1 METLTEQALSLAR
14 AGASEEA
21 RTSVDLAEI
30 ARTLCGEL
38 QDMGVNVTAETTEPV
53 FAECRPTEIARAIRN
68 LGENA
73 AKYGGGGVMR
83 ACRNA
88 ADETVVEVADQGPGV
103 PPDLLAKLTNPFF
116 RADEAR
122 GETSG
127 AGLGLAITQA
137 IADSHGGRL
146 VLENRTPRGFS
157 AKLILP

>member
-1 METLTEQALSLAR
+1 MLTEQALSLAR

-21 RTSVDLAEI
+21 RSNVDLAEI

-38 QDMGVNVTAETTEPV
+38 QDMGVNIRAETEGALMV
-53 FAECRPTEIARAIRN
+53 DCRPTEIARAMRN
-68 LGENA
+68 LAENA
-73 AKYGGGGVMR
+73 AKYGGGGLMR
-83 ACRNA
+83 AYRNDA
-88 ADETVVEVADQGPGV
+88 GEAVIEVWDNGPGV
-103 PPDLLAKLTNPFF
+103 KPELLAKLTNPFF

-122 GETSG
+122 SEANG

-157 AKLILP
+157 AKLILPG